1 MQEITPVMG
10 FPYLIIALIVLVL
23 GGTGNILGS
32 LIGGLILGG
41 VTTIVLY
48 WQPDLTLVVSYAIFA
63 LILIIR
69 PQGVL
74 AR

>member
-1 MQEITPVMG
+1 
-10 FPYLIIALIVLVL
+10 
-23 GGTGNILGS
+23 
-32 LIGGLILGG
+32 LILGA

-48 WQPDLTLVVSYAIFA
+48 WEPGLSLVVSYAIFA

>member
-1 MQEITPVMG
+1 
-10 FPYLIIALIVLVL
+10 VLVM

-41 VTTIVLY
+41 VTTVVMYFDPGLS
-48 WQPDLTLVVSYAIFA
+48 LVVSYAIFA
-63 LILIIR
+63 LILVLR

-74 AR
+74 AV